1 MIKEY
6 IHFTIRAIRSR
17 KLRSWLTMLGIF
29 IGIASIV
36 SLISLAQGL
45 KTTINTYAEQMGTD
59 KIIITS
65 AGTLYGMGSTDNP
78 LTKDEEEIIVKVNGV
93 KEIAPMLYKS
103 ARLEVS
109 NEIKY
114 SFVMG
119 LPTEIEKLEVIKSMQ
134 NFKIDSGRDFE
145 KTDKYV
151 VWIGSL
157 IGQGKFFK
165 KGIELRNRI
174 SIEGKDFTV
183 IGIMEPLGNPQ
194 DDIQLYIP
202 MESARELFNEPD
214 EVSTLIVQIQKGYDI
229 EKVSEQIKKRLRD
242 YRNLKKGQEDFVVQS
257 SSQLLETFNTIM
269 FIVQIVLIGIASI
282 SLVVGGIGIMNTM
295 YTAVL
300 ERTREI
306 GIMKAVGAT
315 NHDIML
321 IFLIESGILGLT
333 GGIIGIILGMSF
345 GKLVEIIA
353 TEKLSTTLIQISF
366 PWYLIVGSL
375 IFSFV
380 VGAASGTFPA
390 IKASKL
396 KPVEA
401 LRYE

>member
-1 MIKEY
+1 M
-6 IHFTIRAIRSR
+6 SR
-17 KLRSWLTMLGIF
+17 TN
-29 IGIASIV
+29 A
-36 SLISLAQGL
+36 
-45 KTTINTYAEQMGTD
+45 D

-306 GIMKAVGAT
+306 GIMKAAGAT